1 LKAVQ
6 IYQERSAEGEGNHS
20 AAVLHFAKRRLNMH
34 RLDNPIQR
42 FYRVFGWFRLKN
54 HKIERKLLLTY
65 PLLIIISITVVSV
78 FAIYFSMFLFREK
91 SKDNF
96 QNILKQISFNMDTQL
111 KQQDLDTYLFI
122 QDLEVKRFF
131 NSGGLPDSPE
141 SYQLKINLRNLLTNY
156 LLSHSNIERVVLI
169 NNRNEIVSNTD
180 EPLPLALDEYRKG
193 AVQGDGKMVWMNS
206 QILPEGKV
214 VIPVLRQINDLSTL
228 KNNGVLLLF
237 VKEKIFRNSDFNGEL
252 VVLGKDGYVISSND
266 VQKTGKK
273 YTDWEDTAFSGPTG
287 SFVDKTNG
295 IFLNY
300 YKSEYTNW
308 IYLFSIPTKEL
319 YSGIE
324 IVRNWVIVVAI
335 LFTVIGILL
344 AKIIASNISRPLIH
358 IIREM
363 RNIETNDLSVNL
375 DYDGKDELTSLAATF
390 NNMMNR
396 IRELIA
402 RDSELQ
408 RLKHE
413 LEMRALQAEI
423 NPHFLY
429 NTLEAINWI
438 GRMHK
443 VDEICDITTM
453 LADIMRYSINRSKDI
468 VTVQEEYGHTQKY
481 AGIQRIR
488 YGGNLWIYM
497 DIPKEMLAV
506 PIPKLTL
513 QPLVENAILH
523 GFENKLDVGKIKIL
537 GYAGEDRMKITIQD
551 NGCGM
556 TPEKVSTLLTPQEE
570 RMHTGIG
577 IFNVH
582 QRIRLLFGEP
592 YGLDIRS
599 ELGKGTEITI
609 TLPVKEVN
617 AHV

>member
-1 LKAVQ
+1 VIQLRK
-6 IYQERSAEGEGNHS
+6 
-20 AAVLHFAKRRLNMH
+20 L
-34 RLDNPIQR
+34 IQR
-42 FYRVFGWFRLKN
+42 IQQACGWFRLKN
-54 HKIERKLLLTY
+54 HTIERKLLLTY
-65 PLLIIISITVVSV
+65 PLLIIVSITVVSV
-78 FAIYFSMFLFREK
+78 FAVYFSMYLFREK

-96 QNILKQISFNMDTQL
+96 QNVLKQISYNMDTQL

-122 QDLEVKRFF
+122 QDPEVKRFF
-131 NSGGLPDSPE
+131 NSGGLSDSPE
-141 SYQLKINLRNLLTNY
+141 SFQLKTNLRHLLTNY
-156 LLSHSNIERVVLI
+156 LLSHSNIERIVLI
-169 NNRNEIVSNTD
+169 NNQNETVSNTD
-180 EPLPLALDEYRKG
+180 EPVPLSLDAYREG
-193 AVQGDGKMVWMNS
+193 ARQGDGKMVWMNS
-206 QILPEGKV
+206 QILSEGKV

-228 KNNGVLLLF
+228 RNNGVLLLF
-237 VKEKIFRNSDFNGEL
+237 VKEKIFRNSDFKGDL
-252 VVLGKDGYVISSND
+252 VVLGQDGYVVSSNNSH
-266 VQKTGKK
+266 KTGKK
-273 YTDWEDTAFSGPTG
+273 YDGWDVSVFSDRTG
-287 SFVDKTNG
+287 SFTDKTNG
-295 IFLNY
+295 VFLNY

-308 IYLFSIPTKEL
+308 TYVFSIPVKEL

-344 AKIIASNISRPLIH
+344 AKLIARNISKPLIH

-363 RNIETNDLSVNL
+363 RNIEANDLSVNL
-375 DYDGKDELTSLAATF
+375 DYNGKDELTSLAATF
-390 NNMMNR
+390 NNMMDR
-396 IRELIA
+396 IRLLIA
-402 RDSELQ
+402 KDSELQ

-438 GRMHK
+438 GRMNK

-468 VTVQEEYGHTQKY
+468 VTVREEFGHTQQY

-488 YGGNLWIYM
+488 YGGNLSIFF
-497 DIPKEMLAV
+497 DIPKEV
-506 PIPKLTL
+506 YHVRIPKLTL

-523 GFENKLDVGKIKIL
+523 GFENKLDVGKIKITGAL
-537 GYAGEDRMKITIQD
+537 DQGHVKITIQD

-556 TPEKVSTLLTPQEE
+556 IPEKVESLLCPQEPGA
-570 RMHTGIG
+570 HAGIG
-577 IFNVH
+577 VFNVH

-599 ELGKGTEITI
+599 EPGKGTRITVTI
-609 TLPVKEVN
+609 PINEEGS
-617 AHV
+617 HVQGSIS